1 MPGTDGWQVL
11 KQLHAEAGTRDLP
24 VVIVTSHALEPE
36 ERSRLLASAFAVVS
50 KQELSR
56 TTLAPVVQA
65 AARRDDRH
73 GVTVPPISL

>member
-1 MPGTDGWQVL
+1 
-11 KQLHAEAGTRDLP
+11 
-24 VVIVTSHALEPE
+24 VIVTLHAMEPG
-36 ERSRLLASAFAVVS
+36 ERSRLAGAFAVVS